1 MLEEEIWKAYVE
13 GHYQASTSGMIRS
26 VDRIINGP
34 HGPGTHSRRGEILKQ
49 TVNSK
54 GYPTVVICWLGL
66 RVTKSVHQVIAETF
80 LDNPEKLP
88 EVNHIDGNPMN
99 NRVSN
104 LEWISESN
112 NQKHAYSTGLRGNG
126 EAMPLA
132 KLKEE
137 NIPEIRELLK
147 QGFNDKIVGE
157 LFGVTRGTIRTIRVG
172 TGWNHVK

>member
-1 MLEEEIWKAYVE
+1 MLKEEIWKAYVE
-13 GHYQASTSGMIRS
+13 GHYQASTLGRIRS
-26 VDRIINGP
+26 LDRVINGP
-34 HGPGTHSRRGEILKQ
+34 HGPGTHTRRGDILSQ

-104 LEWISESN
+104 LEWSSKSN
-112 NQKHAYSTGLRGNG
+112 NQKHAYATGLRGRG
-126 EAMPLA
+126 EAMPQA

-137 NIPEIRELLK
+137 NIPEIQKLLK
-147 QGFNDKIVGE
+147 TGLSDGAVGK
-157 LFGVTRGTIRTIRVG
+157 LFGVTHGTIRSIRVG
-172 TGWNHVK
+172 TSRKHVK